1 MNLLPFDAINRLE
14 RELPIY
20 FENGKIRSKVD
31 LDDIIE
37 EMAEL
42 FMLSYLHG
50 KDTVDPNYKPTLRTI
65 IETVDDDVAGQT
77 WRERMREHYENGGT
91 IEDVVRI
98 IETEAH
104 RDANTAAYEAA
115 KKAGCKT
122 KTWHTMQD
130 DKVRDTHVYLDG
142 VTIPIDAEFYSF
154 RGGST
159 MFPGQWG
166 IPEEDINCR
175 CWLTYK

>member
-1 MNLLPFDAINRLE
+1 MDLMPFDAINRLE

-20 FENGKIRSKVD
+20 FEDGKIRSKVD
-31 LDDIIE
+31 YDDIID
-37 EMAEL
+37 EMFEIFL
-42 FMLSYLHG
+42 LSYSHG
-50 KDTVDPNYKPTLRTI
+50 VQAVNPDYKPTLKEA
-65 IETVDDDVAGQT
+65 IETVDDEVQGKT
-77 WRERMREHYENGGT
+77 WRERMREHFDSGGT
-91 IEDVVRI
+91 IDDVKRI

-115 KKAGCKT
+115 KKAGCT
-122 KTWHTMQD
+122 MKTWHTMGD
-130 DKVRDTHVYLDG
+130 DRVRDSHFWLDG

-166 IPEEDINCR
+166 IPEEDVNCR

>member
-1 MNLLPFDAINRLE
+1 MDLLPFDAINRLE
-14 RELPIY
+14 SELPIY
-20 FENGKIRSKVD
+20 FENGVIRSKVD

-37 EMAEL
+37 DMFGVFL
-42 FMLSYLHG
+42 LSYMRGNNLTNPDH
-50 KDTVDPNYKPTLRTI
+50 KPTLKTI
-65 IETVDDDVAGQT
+65 MQTIDDDVAGKT
-77 WRERMREHYENGGT
+77 WRERMKEHFNDGGT
-91 IEDVVRI
+91 IEDVKRI

-115 KKAGCKT
+115 KAKGCT
-122 KTWHTMQD
+122 LKTWNAVMDERT
-130 DKVRDTHVYLDG
+130 RDTHAYLNG

-154 RGGST
+154 RGGHT

-166 IPEEDINCR
+166 IPEEDVNCR